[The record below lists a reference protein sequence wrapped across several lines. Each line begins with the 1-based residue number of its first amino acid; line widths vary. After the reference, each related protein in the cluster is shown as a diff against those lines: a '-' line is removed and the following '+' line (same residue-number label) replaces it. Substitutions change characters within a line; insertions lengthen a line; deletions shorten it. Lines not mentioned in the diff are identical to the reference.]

1 MKAAIIWD
9 FDGVLVFTPHE
20 EAWKRAA
27 EHYGVKDFDH
37 DFFVNYVSGKP
48 RYEGADNILRL
59 KGIYKRLGARTEEEK
74 QKLLQEFAEF
84 KNKLV
89 NEMFDRGEYGINNGA
104 IKFLIET
111 KRAGVKHVLASAS
124 KNAPKLAQ
132 KIKIQVNEEEK
143 TLLDLFDVN
152 VSGLA
157 PTKKAVFELAIKEL
171 KSKFPELEVFI
182 VIEDSPTGVEVA
194 KELGIFTLGYER
206 EAKLD
211 ADLTFKDFR
220 EISWEKIL
228 DRLKRRSEA

>member
-1 MKAAIIWD
+1 VKAAIIWD

-20 EAWKRAA
+20 EAWRKAA

-59 KGIYKRLGARTEEEK
+59 KGVYERFGAYTERER
-74 QKLLQEFAEF
+74 QKLLHEFAEF

-89 NEMFDRGEYGINNGA
+89 NEMFDKGEYGINNGA

-111 KRAGVKHVLASAS
+111 KKAGVKHALASAS

-132 KIKIQVNEEEK
+132 KIKLNIDGEEK

-157 PTKKAVFELAIKEL
+157 PTKKAVFELATQEL
-171 KSKFPELEVFI
+171 RAKFPELDIFI
-182 VIEDSPTGVEVA
+182 VVEDSPTGVKVA

-211 ADLTFKDFR
+211 ADLTFKDFN
-220 EISWEKIL
+220 EINWKKIL
-228 DRLKRRSEA
+228 KLLKKKEE

>member
-20 EAWKRAA
+20 EAWRKAA

-59 KGIYKRLGARTEEEK
+59 KGVYERFGAYTERER
-74 QKLLQEFAEF
+74 QKLLHEFAEF

-89 NEMFDRGEYGINNGA
+89 NEMFDKGEYGINNGA

-111 KRAGVKHVLASAS
+111 KKAGVKHALASAS

-132 KIKIQVNEEEK
+132 KIKLNIDGEEK

-157 PTKKAVFELAIKEL
+157 PTKKAVFERATQEL
-171 KSKFPELEVFI
+171 RAKFPELDIFI
-182 VIEDSPTGVEVA
+182 VVEDSPTGVKVA

-211 ADLTFKDFR
+211 ADLTFKDFN
-220 EISWEKIL
+220 EINWEKIL
-228 DRLKRRSEA
+228 KLLKKKEE

>member
-20 EAWKRAA
+20 EAWKKAA
-27 EHYGVKDFDH
+27 EHYGVRDFDH

-59 KGIYKRLGARTEEEK
+59 KGIYERFGAYTVEER
-74 QKLLQEFAEF
+74 QKLLHEFAEF

-89 NEMFDRGEYGINNGA
+89 NEMFDRGEYGINNEA

-111 KRAGVKHVLASAS
+111 KKAGVKHALASAS

-132 KIKIQVNEEEK
+132 KIKLNIDGEEK

-157 PTKKAVFELAIKEL
+157 PTKKAVFKRAIQELR
-171 KSKFPELEVFI
+171 SKFPELEVFI
-182 VIEDSPTGVEVA
+182 IVEDSPTGVRVA

-211 ADLTFKDFR
+211 ADLTFKDFK
-220 EISWEKIL
+220 EINWEKIL
-228 DRLKRRSEA
+228 ELLKKKGE